1 MARARVGGETVWLT
15 AAELADRLKVAQSTL
30 WQWNLRNYG
39 PPATRIGGKLRYR
52 LKGRRAV
59 GGRAG
64 EPGPCPVTTKAAPR
78 GGHPPTPTSVE
89 PP

>member
-39 PPATRIGGKLRYR
+39 PPAVRIGGKLRYR
-52 LKGRRAV
+52 VEAV
-59 GGRAG
+59 EAWEREQEAAGRA
-64 EPGPCPVTTKAAPR
+64 R
-78 GGHPPTPTSVE
+78 
-89 PP
+89 

>member
-39 PPATRIGGKLRYR
+39 PPAVRIGGKLRYR
-52 LKGRRAV
+52 VEAVEAWEKEQENLARA
-59 GGRAG
+59 R
-64 EPGPCPVTTKAAPR
+64 
-78 GGHPPTPTSVE
+78 
-89 PP
+89 